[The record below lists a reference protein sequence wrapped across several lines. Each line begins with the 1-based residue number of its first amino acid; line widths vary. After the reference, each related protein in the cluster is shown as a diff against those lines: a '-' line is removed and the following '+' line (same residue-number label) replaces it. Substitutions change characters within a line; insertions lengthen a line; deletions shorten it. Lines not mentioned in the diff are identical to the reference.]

1 MRVSTSIP
9 KPGSPVR
16 GSKTGKPIMALFD
29 LLGRSWA
36 LGVIWQLSE
45 ESLTFREL
53 QGRCEGVSP
62 TVLNKRLKEL
72 RECALVNHDGAGYVL
87 TPMGQQLFGLLKP
100 FGNWSNRKTQEIRAM
115 ALPDF
120 TMRQLLEAGVHFGHQ
135 KHRWNPRMGQYI
147 FGVRNDVHIMDLSQT
162 VPLLHQALKAVSD
175 TVAGGGRVLLV
186 GTKRQAQE
194 AVASSARNSAQ
205 YFVNARWLG
214 GMLTNWKTISQSIQR
229 LRKLEETLSS
239 DAANALTKKERLF
252 MDREREKLER
262 NLGGIKDMGGIPD
275 LIFVIDTNR
284 EAIAIQ
290 EARRLGIPV
299 AAILDSNSNPD
310 GITYP
315 VPGNDDA
322 GRAISLYCDL
332 IARAAIDGISRA
344 QGAAGMD
351 IGESD
356 EAPVEEVLAAESEEA
371 PAEAAEAAPAEEA
384 AAAQA

>member
-1 MRVSTSIP
+1 
-9 KPGSPVR
+9 
-16 GSKTGKPIMALFD
+16 
-29 LLGRSWA
+29 
-36 LGVIWQLSE
+36 
-45 ESLTFREL
+45 
-53 QGRCEGVSP
+53 
-62 TVLNKRLKEL
+62 
-72 RECALVNHDGAGYVL
+72 
-87 TPMGQQLFGLLKP
+87 
-100 FGNWSNRKTQEIRAM
+100 M

-175 TVAGGGRVLLV
+175 TVAGGGRVLIV

-275 LIFVIDTNR
+275 LIFVVDTNR

-351 IGESD
+351 LGASE
-356 EAPVEEVLAAESEEA
+356 EAPVEEALVEAAE
-371 PAEAAEAAPAEEA
+371 EAAPAEEA
-384 AAAQA
+384 AAAEEAAPAAEEAPVAEEASTEGEPAAAQA

>member
-1 MRVSTSIP
+1 MS
-9 KPGSPVR
+9 
-16 GSKTGKPIMALFD
+16 
-29 LLGRSWA
+29 
-36 LGVIWQLSE
+36 
-45 ESLTFREL
+45 
-53 QGRCEGVSP
+53 
-62 TVLNKRLKEL
+62 
-72 RECALVNHDGAGYVL
+72 
-87 TPMGQQLFGLLKP
+87 
-100 FGNWSNRKTQEIRAM
+100 
-115 ALPDF
+115 LPDF

-175 TVAGGGRVLLV
+175 TVAGGGRVLIV

-194 AVASSARNSAQ
+194 AVAASARNSAQ

-239 DAANALTKKERLF
+239 DAANSLTKKERLF

-299 AAILDSNSNPD
+299 AAILDSNCNPD

-322 GRAISLYCDL
+322 GRALSLYCDL

-344 QGAAGMD
+344 QGASGMD
-351 IGESD
+351 LGEAD
-356 EAPVEEVLAAESEEA
+356 EAPVEEALVEAAEPVAEA
-371 PAEAAEAAPAEEA
+371 PAEAAPAEAEAAPAEAEA
-384 AAAQA
+384 APAAAEAEPAAV

>member
-1 MRVSTSIP
+1 
-9 KPGSPVR
+9 
-16 GSKTGKPIMALFD
+16 
-29 LLGRSWA
+29 
-36 LGVIWQLSE
+36 
-45 ESLTFREL
+45 
-53 QGRCEGVSP
+53 
-62 TVLNKRLKEL
+62 
-72 RECALVNHDGAGYVL
+72 
-87 TPMGQQLFGLLKP
+87 
-100 FGNWSNRKTQEIRAM
+100 M

-162 VPLLHQALKAVSD
+162 VPLLHQALKAISD
-175 TVAGGGRVLLV
+175 TVAGGGRVLIV

-275 LIFVIDTNR
+275 LIFVVDTNR

-344 QGAAGMD
+344 QGAAGVD
-351 IGESD
+351 LGEAED
-356 EAPVEEVLAAESEEA
+356 APVEEAL
-371 PAEAAEAAPAEEA
+371 AEAAEEAAAVEEAAPAEEA
-384 AAAQA
+384 APVEDAPAAEEAPAADEAPVAEEASTEDEPAAAQA